1 MLNQTGKW
9 DSQVPTTHSQ
19 SNGEPVSTWEIVGA
33 VDERVDA
40 AVQHRSQVKDI
51 SQNWVDLMMTMI
63 MIIILIRLL
72 SDDDNI
78 NENDDTVR

>member
-1 MLNQTGKW
+1 M
-9 DSQVPTTHSQ
+9 
-19 SNGEPVSTWEIVGA
+19 STWEIVGA

-40 AVQHRSQVKDI
+40 AVKHRSQVEDI
-51 SQNWVDLMMTMI
+51 PQNWVDLMRTMI

-72 SDDDNI
+72 SDEDNI

>member
-1 MLNQTGKW
+1 MGNL
-9 DSQVPTTHSQ
+9 
-19 SNGEPVSTWEIVGA
+19 STWEIVGA

-40 AVQHRSQVKDI
+40 AVQHRSQVEDI
-51 SQNWVDLMMTMI
+51 PQNWVDLMRTMI

>member
-1 MLNQTGKW
+1 MYTC
-9 DSQVPTTHSQ
+9 
-19 SNGEPVSTWEIVGA
+19 EIVGA